1 MAGAGLFTVG
11 ILLAVGVLGLVFGLL
26 GFVLRA
32 LGVLAGRGQLAP
44 HQLNSRRAAGA
55 AFVGALCVYVLEIG
69 GWPLDQLPPWVPTV
83 LIAVAVVALLL
94 ALAGV
99 VGARERDPSGVVVS
113 LVIAGGGYAL
123 LQWQCYVP
131 RAYFGADYLPAELI
145 NRLLPGV
152 FIAMVAAGLARALVC
167 LQPFGGQQQRHPYE
181 IARARAVGAAFV
193 LVAALYVLDT
203 GQWLGPLLGAL
214 AAWVPMAL
222 MVVAGLSLLL
232 LASGLYAAH
241 KNGLRDPHGIGV
253 SLAVAAAAVVALL
266 GRWQMPPGPAAE
278 FVNRLLPGLYLAVL
292 VAALVRALICAH
304 LLGGAQRIITR
315 LLRRRKRAPRP
326 ASSGS
331 GFWAEM
337 RESFRRGRAGRA
349 WLD

>member
-152 FIAMVAAGLARALVC
+152 YIAMVAAGLARALSC
-167 LQPFGGQQQRHPYE
+167 P
-181 IARARAVGAAFV
+181 
-193 LVAALYVLDT
+193 
-203 GQWLGPLLGAL
+203 
-214 AAWVPMAL
+214 
-222 MVVAGLSLLL
+222 
-232 LASGLYAAH
+232 
-241 KNGLRDPHGIGV
+241 
-253 SLAVAAAAVVALL
+253 
-266 GRWQMPPGPAAE
+266 
-278 FVNRLLPGLYLAVL
+278 NRSA
-292 VAALVRALICAH
+292 
-304 LLGGAQRIITR
+304 
-315 LLRRRKRAPRP
+315 
-326 ASSGS
+326 ASSNAIPMKS
-331 GFWAEM
+331 PA
-337 RESFRRGRAGRA
+337 RGRSARRLCWSRHSMFSTPANGSAPCSAR
-349 WLD
+349 WPRGCRWR

>member
-131 RAYFGADYLPAELI
+131 RAYFGADYLPADSDQ
-145 NRLLPGV
+145 PP
-152 FIAMVAAGLARALVC
+152 AAGRLYRNGRCRTGAC
-167 LQPFGGQQQRHPYE
+167 LELRP
-181 IARARAVGAAFV
+181 AV
-193 LVAALYVLDT
+193 
-203 GQWLGPLLGAL
+203 
-214 AAWVPMAL
+214 
-222 MVVAGLSLLL
+222 
-232 LASGLYAAH
+232 
-241 KNGLRDPHGIGV
+241 R
-253 SLAVAAAAVVALL
+253 
-266 GRWQMPPGPAAE
+266 RPAATPS
-278 FVNRLLPGLYLAVL
+278 L
-292 VAALVRALICAH
+292 
-304 LLGGAQRIITR
+304 
-315 LLRRRKRAPRP
+315 
-326 ASSGS
+326 
-331 GFWAEM
+331 
-337 RESFRRGRAGRA
+337 
-349 WLD
+349 